1 MIMTM
6 GSDEFDPVSPSLRCR
21 LGCIGL
27 PWSGYR
33 DGHRM
38 PVEPC
43 DVGVCK
49 PGRGAHVRCRADGSS
64 RDAGVHPISEEV
76 VWNDS
81 EERAHRAAYSSLKH
95 EFEKVGDHWEP
106 KDGKGP
112 SDEKAAGGRGSDAET
127 AGGVDVRGHSKKEL
141 YERARKLDISG
152 RSRMSKR
159 ELAQAIACIQD

>member
-1 MIMTM
+1 MPTSKEDLPDTIKR
-6 GSDEFDPVSPSLRCR
+6 SPKKAQRTFQKTLDS
-21 LGCIGL
+21 
-27 PWSGYR
+27 
-33 DGHRM
+33 
-38 PVEPC
+38 
-43 DVGVCK
+43 
-49 PGRGAHVRCRADGSS
+49 AH
-64 RDAGVHPISEEV
+64 EQY
-76 VWNDS
+76 DS

-152 RSRMSKR
+152 RSRMSKK
-159 ELAQAIACIQD
+159 ELAQAIARKQD